1 MNPTKSSQRRLAYDA
16 RNAQAHRP
24 RLSKA
29 ICAQVLEHQGYQQA
43 RTVLWY
49 LHCRSE
55 VHTFETVMVE
65 LLKQDKQ
72 IIIPYCTQDKQGHKC
87 LGLWHLEDL
96 SELVGG
102 MWGILEPPRDRWG
115 EPGKEIHASALDLV
129 VTPGVAF
136 DRQGGRLGNG
146 AGYYDRLFA
155 QLKPHTCLIG
165 IGFESQMVAQVIMQD
180 HDVYLDAVMT
190 EVATYQGRGR
200 LV

>member
-1 MNPTKSSQRRLAYDA
+1 MTPTKSSQRRLAYDA
-16 RNAQAHRP
+16 RNAQQHKQY
-24 RLSKA
+24 LSEE
-29 ICAQVLEHQGYQQA
+29 ICAKVLDCLEYQQA

-55 VHTFETVMVE
+55 VRTFERVMTE

-72 IIIPYCTQDKQGHKC
+72 IIIPYCTKDKQGHNY

-96 SELVGG
+96 AELVNGT
-102 MWGILEPPRDRWG
+102 WDILEPPKDRWG
-115 EPGKEIHASALDLV
+115 EPGKEVQADALDLV
-129 VTPGVAF
+129 ITPGVAF

-155 QLKPHTCLIG
+155 QLKKHTCLIG
-165 IGFESQMVAQVIMQD
+165 IGFESQLVEQVIMQD
-180 HDVYLDAVMT
+180 YDVYLDTVIT
-190 EVATYQGRGR
+190 DVAIYQGRGR